1 VNPSVER
8 PARSRKDLLAGL
20 TFVVL
25 GGAFALG
32 ATAFEVGDP
41 ARPGPGFYPLV
52 VGVLVV
58 VLGVVIILRPAT
70 EESLEPITAPS
81 WRATVMIV
89 AGLAAFALLVRGAGL
104 VPATFVAAFLASFA
118 SRSTGPLAALAM
130 ATGLTVLS
138 VLIFVIGLSL
148 RLPLLGTWFPR
159 L

>member
-1 VNPSVER
+1 VNPSLQR
-8 PARSRKDLLAGL
+8 TARSRKDLLAGL

-58 VLGVVIILRPAT
+58 VLGVAIIVRPAT
-70 EESLEPITAPS
+70 EESLEPISAPS

-104 VPATFVAAFLASFA
+104 GPATFVAAFLASFA
-118 SRSTGPLAALAM
+118 SRSTGPLGALAM
-130 ATGLTVLS
+130 ATGLTILS